1 MTLKKIHTSS
11 IKPSRVVVLG
21 SGFIG
26 GAIAANLIAD
36 SIEVLQFSSSSL
48 NLLDHGA
55 AEKLASQL
63 RADDV
68 LVFASAKAPCKDVEM
83 LQENIEMAK
92 AVGQALSLQT
102 VSQLIYI
109 SSDAVYKDSKN
120 PISEQ
125 SCAEPQSLHGLMH
138 LAREIILRQQYQG
151 PFAIVRPT
159 LVYGINDPHNGY
171 GPNRFG
177 RLAKEGGDIVLF
189 GKGEEKRDHVYVE
202 DIAKLVH
209 LLILYQA
216 VGVVNAVSNQT
227 VSFSE
232 LAQFAVAFFKS
243 AGAVVETQRVGSMP
257 HDGYRPFEPS
267 VAATAFSGF
276 QFRDWR
282 TGLTEVYANAVK

>member
-1 MTLKKIHTSS
+1 MTLKKLHTTS

-26 GAIAANLIAD
+26 GAIAENLIAD
-36 SIEVLQFSSSSL
+36 SVEVLQFTSSAL
-48 NLLDHGA
+48 NLLDQGA

-68 LVFASAKAPCKDVEM
+68 LIFTSAKAPCKDIDM
-83 LQENIEMAK
+83 LQENIQMAK
-92 AVGQALSLQT
+92 AVGQALSLQS
-102 VSQLIYI
+102 VAHLIYI
-109 SSDAVYKDSKN
+109 SSDAVYKDSKA
-120 PISEQ
+120 PISEK
-125 SCAEPQSLHGLMH
+125 SCVEPQSFHGLMH
-138 LAREIILRQQYQG
+138 LAREIILRQQYKG
-151 PFAIVRPT
+151 PFTIIRPT
-159 LVYGINDPHNGY
+159 LVYGVNDPHNGY

-177 RLAKEGGDIVLF
+177 RLAKEGSDIVLF

-202 DIAKLVH
+202 DIAKLVY
-209 LLILYQA
+209 LLILHRA
-216 VGVVNAVSNQT
+216 AGVVNAVSNQT

-243 AGAVVETQRVGSMP
+243 AGPVVETQRVGLMP

-267 VAATAFSGF
+267 VATTVFSGF

-282 TGLTEVYANAVK
+282 TGLKEVYAHAAK

>member
-1 MTLKKIHTSS
+1 MTLKKLNTSS

-36 SIEVLQFSSSSL
+36 SIEVLQFTSSSL
-48 NLLDHGA
+48 NLLYQSA

-68 LVFASAKAPCKDVEM
+68 LVFASAKAPCKNIEM
-83 LQENIEMAK
+83 LQENIQMAES
-92 AVGQALSLQT
+92 VGQALSMQS
-102 VSQLIYI
+102 VAHLIYI
-109 SSDAVYKDSKN
+109 SSDAVYKDSKA
-120 PISEQ
+120 PISEK

-151 PFAIVRPT
+151 PFTIVRPT
-159 LVYGINDPHNGY
+159 LVYGISDPHNGY

-177 RLAKEGGDIVLF
+177 RLAKEGRDIVLF

-202 DIAKLVH
+202 DIANLVN
-209 LLILYQA
+209 LIILHRA
-216 VGVVNAVSNQT
+216 VGVVNAVSNLT
-227 VSFSE
+227 VSFNE
-232 LAQFAVAFFKS
+232 LAQFAATFFKS
-243 AGAVVETQRVGSMP
+243 ASAVVETQRVGSMP

-267 VAATAFSGF
+267 VATTTFSGF
-276 QFRDWR
+276 KFRDWR
-282 TGLTEVYANAVK
+282 TGLTEVYANTAK